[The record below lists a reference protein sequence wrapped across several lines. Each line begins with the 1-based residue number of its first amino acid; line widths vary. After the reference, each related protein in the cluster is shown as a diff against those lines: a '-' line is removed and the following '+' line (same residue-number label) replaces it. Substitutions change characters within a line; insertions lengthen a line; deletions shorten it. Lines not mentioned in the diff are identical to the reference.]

1 MEKNYWRTAIS
12 LAAALLCTI
21 SSTAF
26 ADPPSEITPIQN
38 LPVFTFS
45 SFGTLGVV
53 QTNTDNGVYTTGQ
66 EKNGATKT
74 ADFGPDTKL
83 GGQVDAKFND
93 DFSATLQ
100 VFSKQNV
107 VGSYEPDVEWAF
119 AKLKVGG
126 GFDVRLGRI
135 GAPFFMTSDFRN
147 VGYTNTTVRTPF
159 DVYGLVP
166 VRSFDGG
173 DLLYQTDIG
182 NTTLNGQ
189 LWLGKS
195 TISIGKNASG
205 DEDLTL
211 HNILGLNFTAENGP
225 LTLHVG
231 RMKTRLST
239 SGSGLEGFNTLLG
252 TLNEISAAPGLG
264 SLATMADDLNIDG
277 KFASFTGVGA
287 VLDLGN
293 WIASTEAVKRVTDSS
308 YIPTITAWYATLGY
322 RITTFTPYISYSKRT
337 TDSATSVASPTVS
350 PFLPPQIQGAV
361 PVLVGTVNSLLV
373 PTDESTSA
381 LGVRWDVGK
390 NYDVKAELQQ
400 IRVPAGSAGAFSQ
413 VQGGFYS
420 VDTHVNVFSLAV
432 DFVF

>member
-1 MEKNYWRTAIS
+1 MDKNYSIAGRSW
-12 LAAALLCTI
+12 AALLCMVVG
-21 SSTAF
+21 STAF
-26 ADPPSEITPIQN
+26 ADPTTDITPIQN
-38 LPVFTFS
+38 PAVFTFS

-53 QTNTDNGVYTTGQ
+53 QTNTDNGVFTTGQ
-66 EKNGATKT
+66 QKNGATKT
-74 ADFGPDTKL
+74 ADFGPDTKI
-83 GGQVDAKFND
+83 GGQADAKFND

-100 VFSKQNV
+100 VFSKQNA

-119 AKLKVGG
+119 AKLKIGG
-126 GFDVRLGRI
+126 GFDMRLGRI

-195 TISIGKNASG
+195 TISLGKNSSG

-211 HNILGLNFTAENGP
+211 HNILGLNFTEENGP

-239 SGSGLEGFNTLLG
+239 SGSGLDSFNTLLG
-252 TLNEISAAPGLG
+252 TLNELSAAPGLG
-264 SLATMADDLNIDG
+264 SLATMSDDLNIDG
-277 KFASFTGVGA
+277 KFASFTGIGA

-293 WIASTEAVKRVTDSS
+293 WIASSEAVKRVSESS
-308 YIPTITAWYATLGY
+308 YVPTITAWYATLGY
-322 RITTFTPYISYSKRT
+322 RISTFTPYISYSKRT
-337 TDSATSVASPTVS
+337 TDSASSVASPAVS
-350 PFLPPQIQGAV
+350 PYLPPQIQGTV
-361 PVLVGTVNSLLV
+361 PVLVAAVDALLI
-373 PTDESTSA
+373 PTDENTSA
-381 LGVRWDVGK
+381 LGVRWDAGK
-390 NYDVKAELQQ
+390 NYDVKVEFEQ
-400 IRVPAGSAGAFSQ
+400 IRVPAGSTGEFSQ

-420 VDTHVNVFSLAV
+420 VDTRVNVFSLAV

>member
-1 MEKNYWRTAIS
+1 MEKNYLIAGMT
-12 LAAALLCTI
+12 LGAALL

-26 ADPPSEITPIQN
+26 ADPTSGITPIQN
-38 LPVFTFS
+38 PPVFTFS
-45 SFGTLGVV
+45 SFGTIGVV
-53 QTNTDNGVYTTGQ
+53 QTNTDDGVYTTGL

-74 ADFGPDTKL
+74 ADMGPDTKI
-83 GGQVDAKFND
+83 GGQADVKFND
-93 DFSATLQ
+93 DFSATVQL
-100 VFSKQNV
+100 FSKQNA

-147 VGYTNTTVRTPF
+147 VGYTNTTIRTPV
-159 DVYGLVP
+159 DVYALVP

-182 NTTLNGQ
+182 NTTVNGQ
-189 LWLGKS
+189 LWMGKS
-195 TISIGKNASG
+195 TILIGKDAEGS
-205 DEDLTL
+205 EYITL
-211 HNILGLNFTAENGP
+211 HNIVGLNFTVENGP
-225 LTLHVG
+225 LTVHFG
-231 RMKTRLST
+231 RMKNRLDAT
-239 SGSGLEGFNTLLG
+239 GSGLEGFNTLLG

-264 SLATMADDLNIDG
+264 SLATMSDDLAING

-293 WIASTEAVKRVTDSS
+293 WIASAEAVKRVTNST

-322 RITTFTPYISYSKRT
+322 RISTFTPYISYSKRT
-337 TDSATSVASPTVS
+337 TNSDTSVTSPTVS

-361 PVLVGTVNSLLV
+361 PVLVGTVNSLLT
-373 PTDESTSA
+373 PSDESTSA
-381 LGVRWDVGK
+381 LGVRWDAGK
-390 NYDVKAELQQ
+390 NYDVKAEFQQ
-400 IRVPAGSAGAFSQ
+400 IRVPAGATGVFTQ
-413 VQGGFYS
+413 VQGGSYS
-420 VDTHVNVFSLAV
+420 VDTHVNLFSLAV

>member
-1 MEKNYWRTAIS
+1 
-12 LAAALLCTI
+12 
-21 SSTAF
+21 
-26 ADPPSEITPIQN
+26 
-38 LPVFTFS
+38 
-45 SFGTLGVV
+45 
-53 QTNTDNGVYTTGQ
+53 
-66 EKNGATKT
+66 
-74 ADFGPDTKL
+74 
-83 GGQVDAKFND
+83 
-93 DFSATLQ
+93 
-100 VFSKQNV
+100 
-107 VGSYEPDVEWAF
+107 
-119 AKLKVGG
+119 
-126 GFDVRLGRI
+126 
-135 GAPFFMTSDFRN
+135 
-147 VGYTNTTVRTPF
+147 
-159 DVYGLVP
+159 
-166 VRSFDGG
+166 
-173 DLLYQTDIG
+173 
-182 NTTLNGQ
+182 
-189 LWLGKS
+189 
-195 TISIGKNASG
+195 
-205 DEDLTL
+205 
-211 HNILGLNFTAENGP
+211 
-225 LTLHVG
+225 
-231 RMKTRLST
+231 MKTRLST